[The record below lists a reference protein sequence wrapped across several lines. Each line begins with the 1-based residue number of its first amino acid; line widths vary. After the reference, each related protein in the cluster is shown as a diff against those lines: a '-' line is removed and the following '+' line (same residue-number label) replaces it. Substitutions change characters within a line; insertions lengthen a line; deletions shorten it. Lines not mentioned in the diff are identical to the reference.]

1 VKGPLEQRQIAPHIL
16 VVDDEQEMCTSLQRL
31 LSDNGFAVS
40 TATSAAQ
47 GFQVLQ
53 QRSVNLVLCD
63 IAMPDM
69 SGLLFLSKI
78 SPGIPV
84 IMMTAYAS
92 IETTRRAFKLGAR
105 DYLVKPF
112 EFEEL
117 LVVVNQNL
125 EVPHAGAVTA
135 PAGPLLLESKNAEFR
150 SMLALA
156 RKFSQTDMPV
166 MLSGESGT
174 GKEVIARYIYQNSPR
189 RSLPMLCINCAA
201 IPETL
206 LESELF
212 GHEKGAFTG
221 AVAAKIGRF
230 EQADG
235 GTLFLDEVGDMPAA
249 VQAKMLRALEEFAFT
264 RLGGK
269 QDIKVD
275 LRVIAATN
283 QPIESLIEGGKFR
296 LDLFHRL
303 NGLSLCIPPLRER
316 PEDLES
322 LARHFAGQFS
332 EKYGKPGKDLAPET
346 LAILRTYR
354 WPGNVRELK
363 NCIERALVICDLPA
377 ILPEH
382 LPDSVRA
389 SAAAAEGAHS
399 GRPGTGSASSGGEPL
414 AEDSD
419 YRTTYMR
426 KIILDALQQ
435 AGGNRNE
442 AALLLKVSRKTLYNR
457 MKELGIRHDFT

>member
-1 VKGPLEQRQIAPHIL
+1 
-16 VVDDEQEMCTSLQRL
+16 
-31 LSDNGFAVS
+31 
-40 TATSAAQ
+40 
-47 GFQVLQ
+47 
-53 QRSVNLVLCD
+53 
-63 IAMPDM
+63 
-69 SGLLFLSKI
+69 
-78 SPGIPV
+78 
-84 IMMTAYAS
+84 
-92 IETTRRAFKLGAR
+92 
-105 DYLVKPF
+105 
-112 EFEEL
+112 
-117 LVVVNQNL
+117 
-125 EVPHAGAVTA
+125 
-135 PAGPLLLESKNAEFR
+135 
-150 SMLALA
+150 MLALA

-189 RSLPMLCINCAA
+189 RSLPMLSINCAA

-249 VQAKMLRALEEFAFT
+249 VQAKILRALEEFAFT

-269 QDIKVD
+269 QDIRVD

-283 QPIESLIEGGKFR
+283 QPIENLIAGGKFR

-303 NGLSLCIPPLRER
+303 NGLSLCIPPLRDR
-316 PEDLES
+316 PEDLEP
-322 LARHFAGQFS
+322 LARHFADQFS
-332 EKYGKPGKDLAPET
+332 EKYGKPGKGLAPET
-346 LAILRTYR
+346 LAILRAYR

-389 SAAAAEGAHS
+389 SAAAVEGAH
-399 GRPGTGSASSGGEPL
+399 PGSTGTEGVPAGGSPL
-414 AEDSD
+414 AEGSD

-426 KIILDALQQ
+426 KVILDALQQ
-435 AGGNRNE
+435 AAGNRNE
-442 AALLLKVSRKTLYNR
+442 AAQLLKISRKTLYNR
-457 MKELGIRHDFT
+457 MKELGIRHDFS